1 MFFAVGEGGGVG
13 NEVVVIVTSSVFPEH
28 PARGCPLD
36 LGTLNCA
43 LGRSRS
49 HISRGVGCRAT
60 EKTFKR
66 QPHAR
71 RGVDVVAEKSLCLA
85 LICIY
90 VVRIRRNTYAI
101 E

>member
-49 HISRGVGCRAT
+49 HISRGAGSRDTIRDRRERPNVFTFMRSLTHQYCR
-60 EKTFKR
+60 FFDR
-66 QPHAR
+66 N
-71 RGVDVVAEKSLCLA
+71 RGG
-85 LICIY
+85 
-90 VVRIRRNTYAI
+90 
-101 E
+101 